1 MTDTY
6 TREERRDALD
16 EFASMA
22 EPVNEAQLPV
32 VAAPPSAMPAVYG
45 AQQLAIKRDTRR
57 VLREIKELASAAG
70 EDWYYRFPVKNKRKG
85 TTDYVE
91 GPTIKLANDVA
102 RIYGNC
108 EVDCRAT
115 DLGTVVLYH
124 ARFID
129 LETGFA
135 LTRPFQQRK
144 GVAKMGDDAGRNED
158 AGFQI
163 GASKAIRNVVV
174 NALQTYAD
182 FAFIEAKSALVDRIG
197 SNLAGWRQRAVDRI
211 SALASLDRVEA
222 VVGRPAKD
230 WLAPD
235 VARVIAMGR
244 AISEGMASV
253 DETFPPLGQAS
264 DAGKA
269 MDTFAGTPAPSGG
282 PAAAAPPAPPAGAA
296 AATIGEDEIVP
307 RLLRLAGEPG
317 DVEDRLAALD
327 ISTTM
332 LQDLFPAKVVFIKAA
347 VAVVAELIKGEKT
360 IGEAATELKEEYE
373 ASKSGSAKPKA

>member
-1 MTDTY
+1 
-6 TREERRDALD
+6 
-16 EFASMA
+16 
-22 EPVNEAQLPV
+22 
-32 VAAPPSAMPAVYG
+32 MPAVYG
-45 AQQLAIKRDTRR
+45 AQQLAIHRDERR
-57 VLREIKELASAAG
+57 VLARIRELASAAG

-91 GPTIKLANDVA
+91 GPTIKLANDIA

-163 GASKAIRNVVV
+163 GASKAIRNVVC

-182 FAFIEAKSALVDRIG
+182 FAFAEAKSALVDKIG
-197 SNLAGWRQRAVDRI
+197 KNLTGWRERAVERI
-211 SALASLDRVEA
+211 SALTSLDRVEA
-222 VVGRPAKD
+222 VVGRPAKE

-235 VARVIAMGR
+235 VARVIAMGK
-244 AISEGMASV
+244 AINEGMASV
-253 DETFPPLGQAS
+253 DETFPPLSMAAS

-269 MDTFAGTPAPSGG
+269 MDSFASEPAPPGG
-282 PAAAAPPAPPAGAA
+282 SPAAAAAMPPARPAAG
-296 AATIGEDEIVP
+296 TIAEEEIIP
-307 RLLRLAGEPG
+307 RLLRLANEPG
-317 DVEDRLAALD
+317 DTEDRLAALD

-332 LQDLFPAKVVFIKAA
+332 LQDLLPAKVTFIKRA
-347 VAVVAELIKGEKT
+347 VAIVGELIKGKVS
-360 IGEAATELKEEYE
+360 AAKAEEDLKKEFEL
-373 ASKSGSAKPKA
+373 SRSGSVSSRRDGGAKPETDKGA